1 MRVFQF
7 TICLAVA
14 LIGCDA
20 ATVRSVAVA
29 VDPVTTPA
37 DDSDK
42 ESSGST
48 TPAQKAPKVIKA
60 SEYNSLNAEEERV
73 IVNKGTERAFVGEYT
88 DNEEKGT
95 YICRRCNAPLYRSD
109 SKFHSGCGWPS
120 FDDEIKGAVTR
131 VPDIDG
137 FRTEIVCKNCKGH
150 LGHVFL
156 GERFTDKNTRH
167 CVNSISMR
175 FIADGKELPPK
186 IVLKPGKPSE
196 SPAVAEAES
205 VTPTTA
211 SDE

>member
-1 MRVFQF
+1 MRVFRF
-7 TICLAVA
+7 ALCLAMVF
-14 LIGCDA
+14 IGCDA

-29 VDPVTTPA
+29 VDPVAAP
-37 DDSDK
+37 DNDSGI
-42 ESSGST
+42 SSNGST
-48 TPAQKAPKVIKA
+48 KPAQKAPKVIKA

-73 IVNKGTERAFVGEYT
+73 IIDKGTERAFVGEYT

-175 FIADGKELPPK
+175 FVADGKELPPK
-186 IVLKPGKPSE
+186 IVLKQGKPAPPE
-196 SPAVAEAES
+196 
-205 VTPTTA
+205 TA
-211 SDE
+211 SELGESQPTPAE